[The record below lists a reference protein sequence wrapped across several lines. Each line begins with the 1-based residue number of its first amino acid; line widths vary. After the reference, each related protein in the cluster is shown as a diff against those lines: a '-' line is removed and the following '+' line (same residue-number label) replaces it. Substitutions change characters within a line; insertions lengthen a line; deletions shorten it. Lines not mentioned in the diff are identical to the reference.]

1 MRLLPKF
8 CLLLGLVVLTA
19 TPALSRQMRVVE
31 MFPAGGTTIDGKNA
45 QYHVRFDGPVD
56 HRTSRLWIVSGSTVV
71 QELHPLLDS
80 APTTLFASAP
90 ALSAGAY
97 ELHWQVRSPG
107 DADITQGSSAF
118 QVGG

>member
-1 MRLLPKF
+1 MRLRPK
-8 CLLLGLVVLTA
+8 LWLVLGLVVLSA
-19 TPALSRQMRVVE
+19 TPASSRQMRVME

-56 HRTSRLWIVSGSTVV
+56 HRSSRLWIVRGGAVV

-90 ALSAGAY
+90 ALSAGDY
-97 ELHWQVRSPG
+97 ELHWEVRSPG
-107 DADITQGSSAF
+107 DADVTRGSSAF
-118 QVGG
+118 RVGG

>member
-8 CLLLGLVVLTA
+8 CLMLGLVVLTA
-19 TPALSRQMRVVE
+19 TPALSRQMRVMD
-31 MFPAGGTTIDGKNA
+31 MFPSGGTTIEGKNA

-56 HRTSRLWIVSGSTVV
+56 HRNSRLWIVRGGAVV

-90 ALSAGAY
+90 ALSAGDY
-97 ELHWQVRSPG
+97 ELHWEVHPPG
-107 DADITQGSSAF
+107 DSDVTQGSSAF
-118 QVGG
+118 RVSG